1 MCQAVPGLGFHE
13 EGSEMKESRGKTV
26 WPVCPSMTVACHQMD
41 RAVGNKRIERGKKT
55 QLVDLCLWMSGRK
68 KSTKHEKK

>member
-1 MCQAVPGLGFHE
+1 MCRAVPGLGSHE

-41 RAVGNKRIERGKKT
+41 RAVGDKRNERKKT
-55 QLVDLCLWMSGRK
+55 QLVDLCLWMSGRNFLK
-68 KSTKHEKK
+68 IHEA